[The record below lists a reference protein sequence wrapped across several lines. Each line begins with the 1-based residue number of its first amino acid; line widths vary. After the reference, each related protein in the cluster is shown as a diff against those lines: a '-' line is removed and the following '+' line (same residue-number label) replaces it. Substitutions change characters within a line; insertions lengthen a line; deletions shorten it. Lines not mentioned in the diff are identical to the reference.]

1 MKQGFVAPLIRTLVI
16 CVILGSAVAV
26 LAQTSEDINEF
37 LTAGKACY
45 QKRDLVGAQT
55 EFENVLLLDPRNL
68 DAMVC
73 LVRVYA
79 DRKDLR
85 KAQEMLARARQVN
98 PDHSVVKELTK
109 LLGSDRGYVKDKEG
123 DLVTYEALT
132 LLGSGTR
139 QRPYGLVVPETR
151 VKTAAKEPLDTDI
164 DKPVTLE
171 AATTSPEL
179 TAFTKDEGPLTEVF
193 DLWVSHGLPAAL
205 EKYFEL
211 ILDDRSIGAQD
222 DRKLLEE
229 GLTYFTPRLEANQD
243 DPEARFYLGMIAYL
257 NGMRDRTLELFEPLR
272 ANAGSHEKLVKKVL
286 KELDEWKAEE
296 ERRLAEIKRQK
307 EAEEAAKQA
316 QLLAQ
321 QMAASNAGATSAAAS
336 GTAGAGVGS
345 SEMLDNDGYDLYK
358 RGQIEAAVEKFTA
371 AIKENANEPKFHYHL
386 GLALTDKGLGGQV
399 DAFDRAI
406 EAFNQVLRL
415 APGSKLAQD
424 SETMIR
430 DIVAAKNTLKK

>member
-1 MKQGFVAPLIRTLVI
+1 MAALF
-16 CVILGSAVAV
+16 
-26 LAQTSEDINEF
+26 LACTAMAQMSEDINEF

-45 QKRDLVGAQT
+45 QKRDLLGAQT

-79 DRKDLR
+79 DRKELR
-85 KAQEMLARARQVN
+85 KAQDMLSRARQVN
-98 PDHSVVKELTK
+98 SDHAAVKELTT
-109 LLGSDRGYVKDKEG
+109 LLGSDRGHVKAKEA

-151 VKTAAKEPLDTDI
+151 VKVAAKDPLADEAE
-164 DKPVTLE
+164 KPLSLDP
-171 AATTSPEL
+171 ATTSPEL
-179 TAFTKDEGPLTEVF
+179 QSFTKDEGPLTEVF
-193 DLWVSHGLPAAL
+193 DLWVSHGLPVAL

-211 ILDDRSIGAQD
+211 ILADRSIGAYD

-229 GLTYFTPRLEANQD
+229 GLTYFNPRLESNKE
-243 DPEARFYLGMIAYL
+243 DPEARFFLGMIAYL

-272 ANAGSHEKLVKKVL
+272 ANPGSHEPLVRKVL
-286 KELDEWKAEE
+286 KELDDWKAEE

-321 QMAASNAGATSAAAS
+321 QMAASNASAAAAVGS
-336 GTAGAGVGS
+336 GTAGTSTSG

-358 RGQIEAAVEKFTA
+358 RGQIEAAIEKFTA

-386 GLALTDKGLGGQV
+386 GLALTDKGLNGQV
-399 DAFDRAI
+399 EAFDRAI

-415 APGSKLAQD
+415 TPGSKLAQD